1 MTYEKISTIKI
12 SLSEEEVKLISE
24 ALCLLSDLDEDA
36 KYGGLEKNPFANSA
50 EALDNLM
57 DLIENNVITYYEE
70 GF

>member
-24 ALCLLSDLDEDA
+24 AFWLLSDLDEDA
-36 KYGGLEKNPFANSA
+36 RYGGLEKNPFANPT

-57 DLIENNVITYYEE
+57 SLIENNVITYYEE
-70 GF
+70 DF